1 MNTVIFALFTLLPFT
16 HLVWLLQ
23 VLLMRTVSMVVAMLL
38 MHMIIITRHL
48 ADKNNN
54 LILNNYLL
62 ILN

>member
-23 VLLMRTVSMVVAMLL
+23 VLLMRTVSMVVAMLP

-48 ADKNNN
+48 ADNNN